1 MLYCRVRAKAR
12 MAGTPVAEVQ
22 GTRLPI
28 AVDL

>member
-12 MAGTPVAEVQ
+12 MAGKPVADMQ

-28 AVDL
+28 AVDP